1 MQLQDREILNKYLL
15 SLFGV
20 EEFISNEGNFK
31 TLRQAA
37 QPDLIDDGFDEEGKS
52 YILQNLLTVNFEIE
66 DELFNKLE
74 TYDNNIREYV
84 EHISENRENMI
95 DLKYFQYFAVLF
107 TEIFLDRYFNSKEKF
122 LVDINE
128 FVDKENKKIKKD
140 KRKYSYFEEDDLNK
154 LAYYMATG
162 SGKTLIMH
170 INFLQFLKYND
181 KKLDNIIL
189 ITPNERLTKQHIE
202 EFKVSNIDVD
212 HLNNMGGGLI
222 GDKDIYVIE

>member
-52 YILQNLLTVNFEIE
+52 YILQNLLMVNFEIE

-74 TYDNNIREYV
+74 TYDSNIKEYV
-84 EHISENRENMI
+84 EHISENRENLI

-107 TEIFLDRYFNSKEKF
+107 TEIFLDRYFNSKEK
-122 LVDINE
+122 LLIDINE
-128 FVDKENKKIKKD
+128 FVDKENKKRQKKI
-140 KRKYSYFEEDDLNK
+140 F
-154 LAYYMATG
+154 
-162 SGKTLIMH
+162 I
-170 INFLQFLKYND
+170 F
-181 KKLDNIIL
+181 
-189 ITPNERLTKQHIE
+189 
-202 EFKVSNIDVD
+202 
-212 HLNNMGGGLI
+212 
-222 GDKDIYVIE
+222 